1 MRILTAHQSAFTVSA
16 MGDDRTAEL
25 TETARQ
31 ALAEVL
37 GPDTVISCL
46 HPLTS
51 GASRNSW
58 VLEAGPAG
66 TPAGRYVLQKEMIP
80 PDPAAPPEERPLA
93 MTAQAVLVDR
103 AGALG
108 VPVARTI
115 TAGERDGLGFI
126 ISEFVGGE
134 ALPPRLLRDPELED
148 ARGRLTGDCAA
159 ALAAIHR
166 VDPAGLGLV
175 EQDKLALYRRRLDQ
189 IDEARPVLE
198 LGYRWLAAHRPPPGP
213 AAVVHGDFRLGNLM
227 VDRDGLRAV
236 LDWELAHLGDPHED
250 VAWAT
255 LRAWRFDKHRPP
267 GVFPEPDEWATAYDR
282 ATGGRILDP
291 DALRW
296 WQVAGTWFW
305 AVISAMQAR
314 RHLSGMVRSLEHAV
328 IGRRVCES
336 EWDLLEQLP

>member
-1 MRILTAHQSAFTVSA
+1 
-16 MGDDRTAEL
+16 MGDDRSDEL

-31 ALAEVL
+31 ALADVL
-37 GPDTVISCL
+37 GPDTAISGL
-46 HPLTS
+46 RPLTS

-58 VLEAGPAG
+58 VIEAGPAG
-66 TPAGRYVLQKEMIP
+66 GPVRRYVLQKEMIP
-80 PDPAAPPEERPLA
+80 PDPEAPPEERPVP
-93 MTAQAVLVDR
+93 MTVQAALVDR

-108 VPVARTI
+108 VPVARTVS
-115 TAGERDGLGFI
+115 AGQSDGLGWI
-126 ISEFVGGE
+126 VSEFVAGE
-134 ALPPRLLRDPELED
+134 ALPPRLLRRSDLGS
-148 ARGRLTGDCAA
+148 ARGRLTGDCAS

-175 EQDKLALYRRRLDQ
+175 EQDKLALYRRRLDL
-189 IDEARPVLE
+189 IGEPRPVLE
-198 LGYRWLAAHRPPPGP
+198 LGYRWLAAHRPPARP
-213 AAVVHGDFRLGNLM
+213 ATVVHGDFRLGNLI
-227 VDRDGLRAV
+227 VDGDGLRAV

-267 GVFPEPDEWATAYDR
+267 GVFPAPEDWPAAYDQ
-282 ATGGRILDP
+282 ATGGRVLDP
-291 DALRW
+291 AVLRW
-296 WQVAGTWFW
+296 WQIAGTWFW